1 MCGRYTLTSPERAIR
16 EVLEDSS
23 AEATRHRPRAGDR
36 QLLQTPRYNV
46 APTQEMPVVRRRGEL
61 AFLRWGFRSIGTTLL
76 INARSET
83 LRTKPSFRQ
92 AFKSRRCLV
101 PADGFYEW
109 TRGPKNTRQPW
120 WIHAPDGRPFAFAGL
135 WEDDLFT
142 IVTCE
147 ARGTIRELHDRMPVM
162 LFDRPTRRAW
172 LEAQADDGV
181 LDRLLEPQPTPMVF
195 HPVSRAVNRNEFED
209 PTAIEAIALPA
220 PEPARPVQASLFG
233 PGA

>member
-1 MCGRYTLTSPERAIR
+1 LCGRYTLTSPERAIR
-16 EVLEDSS
+16 EVLELDAG
-23 AEATRHRPRAGDR
+23 AEALSPRF
-36 QLLQTPRYNV
+36 NV
-46 APTQEMPVVRRRGEL
+46 APTQPMPVRRGSEL
-61 AFLRWGFRSIGTTLL
+61 ALLRWGFRSVGTTLL

-83 LRTKPSFRQ
+83 LRTKPSFRE
-92 AFKSRRCLV
+92 AFKVRRCLV

-120 WIHAPDGRPFAFAGL
+120 WIHAPDRRPFAFAGL
-135 WEDDLFT
+135 WEEDLFT

-147 ARGTIRELHDRMPVM
+147 ARGAIRELHDRMPVM
-162 LFDRPTRRAW
+162 LFDRATRAAW
-172 LEAQADDGV
+172 LEAEADDGV

-220 PEPARPVQASLFG
+220 PEPARPVQGLLFG
-233 PGA
+233 PEA

>member
-16 EVLEDSS
+16 EVLEGEEVPEEF
-23 AEATRHRPRAGDR
+23 AALPG
-36 QLLQTPRYNV
+36 RYNV
-46 APTQEMPVVRRRGEL
+46 APTQPMPVLRSGGDLRL
-61 AFLRWGFRSIGTTLL
+61 SRWGFRSLGTTLL

-83 LRTKPSFRQ
+83 LRTKPSFRA

-101 PADGFYEW
+101 PADGFFEW

-120 WIHAPDGRPFAFAGL
+120 WIHLPGSRPFAFAGL

-172 LEAQADDGV
+172 LEAEGER
-181 LDRLLEPQPTPMVF
+181 LDALLEPRDPGRVF
-195 HPVSRAVNRNEFED
+195 HPVTREVNRNEFED
-209 PTAIEAIALPA
+209 PRAVDPVEQITA
-220 PEPARPVQASLFG
+220 PEARPAPVQASLFG
-233 PGA
+233 PDF

>member
-23 AEATRHRPRAGDR
+23 EEATRLTPRAGAR

-46 APTQEMPVVRRRGEL
+46 APTQEMPVVRRGGEL

-162 LFDRPTRRAW
+162 LFDRPARRAW
-172 LEAQADDGV
+172 L

-209 PTAIEAIALPA
+209 PTAIEAIALPPA
-220 PEPARPVQASLFG
+220 EPARPVQATLFG
-233 PGA
+233 PGV